1 MRAKPFVA
9 AWGMRALLAACLL
22 LAAEAALWTF
32 SARAP
37 ADWPPLALGYLAL
50 AACALDL
57 ALRWRARDLF
67 GLLLLAGLLAAA
79 QSAALFP
86 QRALADLPLTLVTRT
101 LGAYTLAAALALA
114 LGLALLGAPR
124 GRRWLLAAAA
134 AGLAWGA
141 WTYGAPTLAADVA
154 PASLALLLLVG
165 AAALGLVGAARWLL
179 ARAGPRLTAAD
190 PRLGLGDAAL
200 AAAALAWNLARAS
213 DSGALDTQRALVCAA
228 LAAYCLL
235 LLWFQRRGGAPT
247 PLEAALPPQPPVWRH
262 LGGAAA
268 LFLAGG
274 AAGFLLSGALA
285 FDLAGLLA
293 LAFTAGGLAWLPTVS
308 LVLGVESWRRL
319 TRQRHL

>member
-1 MRAKPFVA
+1 MRAQSFAA

-22 LAAEAALWTF
+22 LGAEAALWTF
-32 SARAP
+32 SARTP

-50 AACALDL
+50 AAFALDL

-114 LGLALLGAPR
+114 LCLALLGAPR

-134 AGLAWGA
+134 GLTWGA
-141 WTYGAPTLAADVA
+141 WTYGVPALTPDVA
-154 PASLALLLLVG
+154 PASLSLLLLVG

-179 ARAGPRLTAAD
+179 ARAGSQLTAAD
-190 PRLGLGDAAL
+190 LRLGLGGGAL

-213 DSGALDTQRALVCAA
+213 DSGALDTQGALICAV

-247 PLEAALPPQPPVWRH
+247 PLEAALPPQPAAWRR

-274 AAGFLLSGALA
+274 AAGFLLSAALA

-293 LAFTAGGLAWLPTVS
+293 LAFTAYGLVWLPTVS
-308 LVLGVESWRRL
+308 LVLGVEGWRRL

>member
-190 PRLGLGDAAL
+190 LRLGLGDAAL

-247 PLEAALPPQPPVWRH
+247 PLEAALPPQPPAWRH